1 VFVVAGSIGFLF
13 ALGVGI
19 YILKNAREL
28 SESTY
33 HASGDAL
40 VPGFWLWVYRIV
52 GIWAFGF
59 AGFTLYAIINSLL
72 FLDGF

>member
-1 VFVVAGSIGFLF
+1 MFVVAGSIGFLF

-33 HASGDAL
+33 RASGED
-40 VPGFWLWVYRIV
+40 PRTWFS
-52 GIWAFGF
+52 F
-59 AGFTLYAIINSLL
+59 AGLSHYRNLGVWFCGI
-72 FLDGF
+72 

>member
-19 YILKNAREL
+19 YVFKNARGL
-28 SESTY
+28 SESIY
-33 HASGDAL
+33 RSSGQAFG
-40 VPGFWLWVYRIV
+40 PTFWLWTYRII

-59 AGFTLYAIINSLL
+59 AGFTLYTIINSI
-72 FLDGF
+72 FFS